1 MGVHFETAGTY
12 NPPVDR
18 HQKLL
23 LQVLQG
29 TSDANIRFTDLCHL
43 LHRMGFA
50 ERTKGGHHLFTAPGI
65 EDRINLQRDGNKAK
79 VYQVRQVR
87 AVIVK
92 YRLEGRT

>member
-1 MGVHFETAGTY
+1 M
-12 NPPVDR
+12 DR
-18 HQKLL
+18 HRKLL
-23 LQVLQG
+23 LQILQG
-29 TSDANIRFTDLCHL
+29 TSDANIRFADLCHL

-92 YRLEGRT
+92 YRLEDKA